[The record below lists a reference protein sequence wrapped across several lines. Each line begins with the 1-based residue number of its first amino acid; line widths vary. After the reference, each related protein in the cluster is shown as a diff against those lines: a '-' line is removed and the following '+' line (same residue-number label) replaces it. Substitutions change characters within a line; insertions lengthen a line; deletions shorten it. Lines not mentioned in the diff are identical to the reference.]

1 MVAPA
6 ERKPAHK
13 MTDEEAKWPRCER
26 DIRIAESQASTN
38 GPRIERRIRR
48 KIRLYE
54 RRYEMSSEVMMTCLQ
69 AGVIRETNEISK
81 WAFEWLLLKSLNGE
95 TPTTGTP

>member
-13 MTDEEAKWPRCER
+13 MTDEELMADVREKN
-26 DIRIAESQASTN
+26 RIALSKAAEN
-38 GPRIERRIRR
+38 GPRIQRRIRR

-81 WAFEWLLLKSLNGE
+81 WAFEWLSLKHLLGE
-95 TPTTGTP
+95 IPTTGTR

>member
-6 ERKPAHK
+6 KDTK
-13 MTDEEAKWPRCER
+13 TQKKTDQELMAEVREKN
-26 DIRIAESQASTN
+26 RIALSKAAEN

-48 KIRLYE
+48 KIRVYE

-69 AGVIRETNEISK
+69 AGIIRETNDISK
-81 WAFEWLLLKSLNGE
+81 WAFEWLSLKHLLGE
-95 TPTTGTP
+95 TPTTGTR

>member
-6 ERKPAHK
+6 ERKSAQK
-13 MTDEEAKWPRCER
+13 RTDEELLAEVREKN
-26 DIRIAESQASTN
+26 RILLENAAED
-38 GPRIERRIRR
+38 GPRLERRIRR

-54 RRYEMSSEVMMTCLQ
+54 RRYEMTSEVMMTCLQ

-81 WAFEWLLLKSLNGE
+81 WAFEWLNLKHLLGE

>member
-6 ERKPAHK
+6 ERKPARK
-13 MTDEEAKWPRCER
+13 KTDEELMAKVRE
-26 DIRIAESQASTN
+26 DIRIAEAQASTN

-48 KIRLYE
+48 KIRVYE

-95 TPTTGTP
+95 TLTTGTP

>member
-6 ERKPAHK
+6 KDTKTRKK
-13 MTDEEAKWPRCER
+13 TDQELM
-26 DIRIAESQASTN
+26 AEVREKNRMALSKAAEN

-48 KIRLYE
+48 KIRVYE

-81 WAFEWLLLKSLNGE
+81 WAFEWLSLKHLLGE
-95 TPTTGTP
+95 IPTTGTR

>member
-6 ERKPAHK
+6 KDTKTRKK
-13 MTDEEAKWPRCER
+13 TDEELMAQVREE
-26 DIRIAESQASTN
+26 IRIAEAQAFTN
-38 GPRIERRIRR
+38 GPRIESRIRR
-48 KIRLYE
+48 KIRVYE

-81 WAFEWLLLKSLNGE
+81 WAFEWLLLKSLSGE

>member
-13 MTDEEAKWPRCER
+13 KTDEELMAKVRE
-26 DIRIAESQASTN
+26 DIRIAEAQASTN

-95 TPTTGTP
+95 TLTTGTP

>member
-6 ERKPAHK
+6 KDTKTRKK
-13 MTDEEAKWPRCER
+13 TDQELMAEVREKN
-26 DIRIAESQASTN
+26 RIALSKAAEN

-48 KIRLYE
+48 KIRVYE

-81 WAFEWLLLKSLNGE
+81 WAFEWLSLKHLLGE
-95 TPTTGTP
+95 TPTTGTR

>member
-6 ERKPAHK
+6 KDTKTRKK
-13 MTDEEAKWPRCER
+13 TDEELMAKVRE
-26 DIRIAESQASTN
+26 DIRIAEAQASTN
-38 GPRIERRIRR
+38 GPRIESRIRR
-48 KIRLYE
+48 KIRVCE

-81 WAFEWLLLKSLNGE
+81 WAFEWLSLKHLLGE

>member
-6 ERKPAHK
+6 ERKPAHI
-13 MTDEEAKWPRCER
+13 MTDEELMSKVRE

-54 RRYEMSSEVMMTCLQ
+54 RRYEMSSEVMMTCLR

-81 WAFEWLLLKSLNGE
+81 WAFEWLSLKHLLGE
-95 TPTTGTP
+95 TPTTGTR

>member
-6 ERKPAHK
+6 KDTKTRKK
-13 MTDEEAKWPRCER
+13 TDQELM
-26 DIRIAESQASTN
+26 AEVREKNRMALSKATEN

-48 KIRLYE
+48 KIRVYE

-81 WAFEWLLLKSLNGE
+81 WAFEWLSLKHLLGE
-95 TPTTGTP
+95 TPTTGTR

>member
-13 MTDEEAKWPRCER
+13 KTDEELMAKVRE
-26 DIRIAESQASTN
+26 DIRIAEAQASTN

-81 WAFEWLLLKSLNGE
+81 WAFEWLLLKSLNRE
-95 TPTTGTP
+95 TLTTGTP

>member
-13 MTDEEAKWPRCER
+13 MTDEELMAKVRE

-81 WAFEWLLLKSLNGE
+81 WAFEWLSLKHLLGE
-95 TPTTGTP
+95 TPTTGTR

>member
-6 ERKPAHK
+6 KDTKTRKK
-13 MTDEEAKWPRCER
+13 TDQELM
-26 DIRIAESQASTN
+26 AEVREKNRMALSKAAEN
-38 GPRIERRIRR
+38 GPRIESRIRR
-48 KIRLYE
+48 KIRVYE

-81 WAFEWLLLKSLNGE
+81 WAFEWLSLKHLLGE
-95 TPTTGTP
+95 TPTTGTR

>member
-6 ERKPAHK
+6 ERKPAQK
-13 MTDEEAKWPRCER
+13 RTDEELLAEVREKN
-26 DIRIAESQASTN
+26 RILLENAAEN
-38 GPRIERRIRR
+38 GPRLERRIRR

-54 RRYEMSSEVMMTCLQ
+54 RRYEMTSEVMMTCLQ

-81 WAFEWLLLKSLNGE
+81 WAFEWLNLKHLLGE

>member
-6 ERKPAHK
+6 ERKPARK
-13 MTDEEAKWPRCER
+13 RTDGELMAEVREEIRLAEAKAV
-26 DIRIAESQASTN
+26 DN
-38 GPRIERRIRR
+38 GPRLERRSRR
-48 KIRLYE
+48 KIRVYE

>member
-6 ERKPAHK
+6 KDTKTRKK
-13 MTDEEAKWPRCER
+13 TDQELMAEVREKN
-26 DIRIAESQASTN
+26 RIALSKSAEN

-48 KIRLYE
+48 KIRVYE

-81 WAFEWLLLKSLNGE
+81 WAFEWLSLKHLLGE

>member
-6 ERKPAHK
+6 KGKESRQK
-13 MTDEEAKWPRCER
+13 TDEELMAEVREKN
-26 DIRIAESQASTN
+26 RILLANAAEN
-38 GPRIERRIRR
+38 GPRLERRIRR

-54 RRYEMSSEVMMTCLQ
+54 RRYEMPSETMMVCLQ
-69 AGVIRETNEISK
+69 AGVIRETNEICK
-81 WAFEWLLLKSLNGE
+81 WAFEWLNLMHLLGE

>member
-6 ERKPAHK
+6 ERKSASK
-13 MTDEEAKWPRCER
+13 KTDDQLMAEVREKN
-26 DIRIAESQASTN
+26 RIALAKASEN

-69 AGVIRETNEISK
+69 AGIIRETNEISK
-81 WAFEWLLLKSLNGE
+81 WAFEWLSLKHLLGE
-95 TPTTGTP
+95 TPTTGTR

>member
-6 ERKPAHK
+6 KDKETRNK
-13 MTDEEAKWPRCER
+13 TDEELMAKVRE
-26 DIRIAESQASTN
+26 DIRIAEAQASTN
-38 GPRIERRIRR
+38 GPRIESRIRR
-48 KIRLYE
+48 KIRVYE

-81 WAFEWLLLKSLNGE
+81 WAFEWLLLKSLSGE

>member
-6 ERKPAHK
+6 ERKPARK
-13 MTDEEAKWPRCER
+13 MTDKELMAKVRE
-26 DIRIAESQASTN
+26 DIRIAEAQASTN

-54 RRYEMSSEVMMTCLQ
+54 RRYEMSSDVMMTCLQ

-81 WAFEWLLLKSLNGE
+81 WAFEWLSLKHLLGE
-95 TPTTGTP
+95 TPTTGTH

>member
-6 ERKPAHK
+6 KDTKTRKK
-13 MTDEEAKWPRCER
+13 TDEELMAQVREE
-26 DIRIAESQASTN
+26 IRIAEAQASTN
-38 GPRIERRIRR
+38 GPRIESRIRR
-48 KIRLYE
+48 KIRVYE

-69 AGVIRETNEISK
+69 AGVIRETREISK
-81 WAFEWLLLKSLNGE
+81 WAFEWLLLKSLSGE

>member
-6 ERKPAHK
+6 ERKPARSK
-13 MTDEEAKWPRCER
+13 TDEELLAE
-26 DIRIAESQASTN
+26 IREKNRILLENAAED
-38 GPRIERRIRR
+38 GPRLKRRIRR

-81 WAFEWLLLKSLNGE
+81 WAFEWLLMKSLNRG